1 MCPGGSVI
9 GASSA
14 PGKLVTNGMS
24 YSQRDS
30 GIANSALVVTVSPED
45 WENETLGGIKFQEEL
60 EERAFIMGGENYRAP
75 AQYLQDF
82 IDCQPSSSLE
92 GSIASY
98 APGVKPSNLWDLLP
112 HDLTEV
118 MRKGIKAWNVRAPG
132 FINAQ
137 AVMTGVETR
146 TSAPVRIERDASF
159 CSVNTPGIYPCG
171 EGAGYAGGIVS
182 AAVDGLKVAE
192 SIISHYRGPVTQVE
206 IKKSQV
212 IRGSTL

>member
-1 MCPGGSVI
+1 
-9 GASSA
+9 
-14 PGKLVTNGMS
+14 MS

-45 WENETLGGIKFQEEL
+45 WENETLGGIRFQEEL

-82 IDCQPSSSLE
+82 IDCQTSSSLE

-112 HDLTEV
+112 HDLAEL